1 MGVLQAIADVIL
13 ILAALLSL
21 IAFAFLAYSGLLIY
35 RLVKDVKSETS
46 LLTGEVKETM
56 TETRQTISY
65 VSESI
70 VKPASLVVGYATA
83 IRATAKALT
92 EEVVRK
98 SRD

>member
-35 RLVKDVKSETS
+35 RLVKEVKGETA
-46 LLTGEVKETM
+46 LLTNEAKETM
-56 TETRQTISY
+56 TETRQTINY

-70 VKPASLVVGYATA
+70 VKPTSLVVGYATA

-92 EEVVRK
+92 EEVMRK